1 MMTTLLN
8 PGMNRKIYYPFFA
21 VCLLQFMFFEILYA
35 AEIAGNVDSLKGTA
49 WAQTGDEPA
58 RKLSKGD
65 PVYVNDQVRT
75 EKRSSLNILF
85 KDKTKFELG
94 PVSRIQISDFLYEH
108 PDKADNITM
117 KVFKGTFRFFSGLIA
132 RKKPEA
138 MRVNTT
144 VATIGIR
151 GTHVI
156 GEVDAT
162 SSTII
167 LMEPEDKNLE
177 TSIEVSNEFGKVV
190 IDEPGYGTEI
200 PDEFSPPSPPRRMR
214 LQTINNIMRSM
225 QTIQRMNMPRPR
237 F

>member
-1 MMTTLLN
+1 MKHNNLYLLYVV
-8 PGMNRKIYYPFFA
+8 IA
-21 VCLLQFMFFEILYA
+21 LQFLAGKIVLA
-35 AEIAGNVDSLKGTA
+35 AEMAGNVDSLKGKA
-49 WAQTGDEPA
+49 WAQLADEPK
-58 RKLSKGD
+58 RQLGESD
-65 PVYVNDQVRT
+65 PIYVSDIIST
-75 EKRSSLNILF
+75 EKRSSVNILF

-94 PVSRIQISDFLYEH
+94 PESELQVSDFLFDH
-108 PDKADNITM
+108 PDKANSMVT

-132 RKKPEA
+132 RKKPES

-167 LMEPEDKNLE
+167 MMEPEDKTLV
-177 TSIEVSNEFGKVV
+177 TSIEVSNEFGSVV

-200 PDEFSPPSPPRRMR
+200 PDEYSPPSPPRRMR
-214 LQTINNIMRSM
+214 MQTINNIMRSV
-225 QTIQRMNMPRPR
+225 QSIQRMNTPRPR